1 MDERDMGWGDGMLGG
16 GWYVGYGARVKGRDW
31 VISRQCGGGSCLFT
45 RKWGSI
51 LVLYLS
57 VYKPLMIMTVCQSWN
72 ILYADT

>member
-1 MDERDMGWGDGMLGG
+1 MVCWGGG